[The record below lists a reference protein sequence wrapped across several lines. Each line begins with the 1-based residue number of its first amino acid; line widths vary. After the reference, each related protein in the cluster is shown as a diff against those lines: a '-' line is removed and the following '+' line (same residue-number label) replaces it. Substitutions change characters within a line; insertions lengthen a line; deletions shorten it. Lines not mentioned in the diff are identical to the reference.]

1 MIRREEITPK
11 GGSNHTFDTEHSAA
25 FRYRLGALIY
35 DTIVLCGVWIF
46 SIVVIVTIGG
56 KAFTGAP
63 AQTLCF
69 VEAFAFYCYFWMHK
83 GQTIGMLAWRL
94 RLETE
99 GIFTLRK
106 ALLRF
111 CGELLSI
118 FAIGLGY
125 FWIWIDKD
133 RRSWSDILS
142 GSVVVRYRKRTNTS

>member
-1 MIRREEITPK
+1 M
-11 GGSNHTFDTEHSAA
+11 
-25 FRYRLGALIY
+25 Y
-35 DTIVLCGVWIF
+35 DTIILCGIWVF
-46 SIVVIVTIGG
+46 SIVVIVTAIGG
-56 KAFTGAP
+56 PFTGAW

-69 VEAFAFYCYFWMHK
+69 VEAFAFYCFFWMHK

-94 RLETE
+94 RLDTD
-99 GIFTLRK
+99 GVFTLRK

-118 FAIGLGY
+118 ASVGLGY

-142 GSVVVRYRKRTNTS
+142 GSCVVRYRKR